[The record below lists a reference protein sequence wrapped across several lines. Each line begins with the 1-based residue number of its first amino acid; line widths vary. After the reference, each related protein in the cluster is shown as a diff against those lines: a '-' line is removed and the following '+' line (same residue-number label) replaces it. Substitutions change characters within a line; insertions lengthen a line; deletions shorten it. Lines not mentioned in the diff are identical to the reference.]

1 MILTMPVYEYSALN
15 RTGKNIKGI
24 IDADNPQAARQK
36 LRSSEIFPIELKE
49 TFAQPKDLPSGH
61 ISFSSFFHRVPQA
74 EISSMTRQLATLL
87 NAGIPLVSSL
97 EAMIAQATNPLLKKI
112 LAEIKESVNEGNGL
126 SFSLAKYPK
135 YFSQVYINMVN
146 AGEASGSLDLVL
158 ERLAD
163 FSENQEALK
172 GRIRAAMAYPI
183 IMCIIGILALML
195 LVTFVVPKFV
205 EVFNEMEHALPLP
218 TLIVIGAS
226 KMLKSFWWAIMIIFI
241 AIIYGLGQFKKTT
254 QGKRIIDKIKLGAP
268 VIGMIN
274 IKMAMARFGRTLGSL
289 TQSGVP
295 LISSLQIVRNIVNN
309 SLFADVIDN
318 AMEEIR
324 AGKALAVPFSRSKW
338 VPPVVIQMITVGEHS
353 GDLEKMLNKIADIYE
368 REVESQ
374 IAMLTSM
381 LEPVMILLMAVIVG
395 FIAFSIVLPILEM
408 SQIVH

>member
-1 MILTMPVYEYSALN
+1 MPVYEYTALD

-24 IDADNPQAARQK
+24 IDADNPPTARQK
-36 LRSSEIFPIELKE
+36 LRTSEIFPIELKE
-49 TFAQPKDLPSGH
+49 TFAQPRDLPAGH
-61 ISFSSFFHRVPQA
+61 ISFSSFFHRITTG
-74 EISSMTRQLATLL
+74 EISSITRQLATLL

-97 EAMIAQATNPLLKKI
+97 EALITQAINPLLKKV

-126 SFSLAKYPK
+126 SFSLSKHPK
-135 YFSQVYINMVN
+135 YFSQIYINMVH

-172 GRIRAAMAYPI
+172 GRIRAAMTYPI
-183 IMCIIGILALML
+183 VMLIIGVLALML

-205 EVFNEMEHALPLP
+205 DVFNEMEHALPLP

-226 KMLKSFWWAIMIIFI
+226 KLLKSFWWAILLVII
-241 AIIYGLGQFKKTT
+241 AVIYSLRQFKRTAR
-254 QGKRIIDKIKLGAP
+254 GSRLWDKIKFDAP
-268 VIGMIN
+268 VIGTLN

-295 LISSLQIVRNIVNN
+295 LISSLQIVRNIADN

-318 AMEEIR
+318 AMEEIQ
-324 AGKALAVPFSRSKW
+324 AGKSLAIPLSRSKW
-338 VPPVVIQMITVGEHS
+338 IPPVVIQMIGVGEHS

-374 IAMLTSM
+374 ISMLTSM
-381 LEPVMILLMAVIVG
+381 LEPVMILIMAVIVG

>member
-1 MILTMPVYEYSALN
+1 MPVYEYTALDK
-15 RTGKNIKGI
+15 TGKNTKGI
-24 IDADNPQAARQK
+24 IDADNPQTARQK
-36 LRSSEIFPIELKE
+36 LRSSDIYAIELKE
-49 TFAQPKDLPSGH
+49 TFAQPKDLAPGH
-61 ISFSSFFHRVPQA
+61 ISFSSLFHRVSQG

-97 EAMIAQATNPLLKKI
+97 EALITQATNPLLKKI
-112 LAEIKESVNEGNGL
+112 MSEIKESVNEGNGL
-126 SFSLAKYPK
+126 SFSLAKHPRQ
-135 YFSQVYINMVN
+135 FSQIYINMVH

-163 FSENQEALK
+163 FSESQEALK
-172 GRIRAAMAYPI
+172 GRIRAALAYPI
-183 IMCIIGILALML
+183 IMLIIGVLALML

-205 EVFNEMEHALPLP
+205 DVFNEMEATLPIP
-218 TLIVIGAS
+218 TLIVMTAS
-226 KMLKSFWWAIMIIFI
+226 KLLKSFWWAVLLVIIVIVYF
-241 AIIYGLGQFKKTT
+241 LRQFEKTAR
-254 QGKRIIDKIKLGAP
+254 GSRMWDKIKLNAP
-268 VIGMIN
+268 GFGTIN
-274 IKMAMARFGRTLGSL
+274 IKIAMARFGRTLGSL

-318 AMEEIR
+318 AIEEIQ
-324 AGKALAVPFSRSKW
+324 AGKALAVTLSRSNW
-338 VPPVVIQMITVGEHS
+338 VPPVVIQMIGVGEHS

-374 IAMLTSM
+374 ISMLTSL
-381 LEPVMILLMAVIVG
+381 LEPVMILIMAVIVG

>member
-1 MILTMPVYEYSALN
+1 MPVYEYTALDKSGRN
-15 RTGKNIKGI
+15 TKGI

-36 LRSSEIFPIELKE
+36 LRSSDIFPIDLKE
-49 TFAQPKDLPSGH
+49 TFAQPKNLPSGH
-61 ISFSSFFHRVPQA
+61 ISFSTLFHSVPQR
-74 EISSMTRQLATLL
+74 EISSITRQLATLL
-87 NAGIPLVSSL
+87 NAGIPLLASL
-97 EAMIAQATNPLLKKI
+97 EALITQATNPLLKKI
-112 LAEIKESVNEGNGL
+112 LSEIKESVNEGNGL
-126 SFSLAKYPK
+126 SSSLSKHPK
-135 YFSQVYINMVN
+135 YFSKVYINMVH

-172 GRIRAAMAYPI
+172 GRIRAALAYPV
-183 IMCIIGILALML
+183 IMLIIGVLALMV

-205 EVFNEMEHALPLP
+205 EVFNEMDQTLPVP

-226 KMLKSFWWAIMIIFI
+226 KVMKSFWWAIMAVVI
-241 AIIYGLGQFKKTT
+241 AAVYGLRQFKKTEK
-254 QGKRIIDKIKLGAP
+254 GSRLWDRIKFNAP
-268 VIGMIN
+268 VFGTIS

-295 LISSLQIVRNIVNN
+295 LISSLEIVRNIANN
-309 SLFADVIDN
+309 SYFADVIDN
-318 AMEEIR
+318 AIEEIQ
-324 AGKALAVPFSRSKW
+324 AGKALAVPLSRSKW
-338 VPPVVIQMITVGEHS
+338 VPPVVIQMISVGEHS

-374 IAMLTSM
+374 VNMLTSM
-381 LEPVMILLMAVIVG
+381 LEPIMILIMASVVG